1 MRPTRNVRSTTI
13 PTVET
18 LEPPPR
24 LSDLAD
30 VAATLLSRPRKT
42 PSVQPRP
49 HEEAQPDE
57 RLART
62 QALATMTF
70 PRAFATRDDMVLWAT
85 LKKYPENQ
93 QRYFC
98 QASPKW
104 VPFQVLA
111 KSNASILLTGCPA
124 KISVNSLLT
133 IDNHVI
139 EALLPPPVI
148 SAGFHLGHPTLD
160 LIKATLVALTAH
172 LTDEALELAGMWTIV
187 KVRIG
192 EIAFTAETL
201 QAFITRARRGT
212 TRYKLDPKL
221 AALFRRHNIPWPGRA
236 ISSDATNYLHR
247 KYRARRVIAQNKKD

>member
-1 MRPTRNVRSTTI
+1 M
-13 PTVET
+13 
-18 LEPPPR
+18 
-24 LSDLAD
+24 
-30 VAATLLSRPRKT
+30 LSRPRKT

-62 QALATMTF
+62 LATMTF

-124 KISVNSLLT
+124 KISVNSLLM

-148 SAGFHLGHPTLD
+148 TAGFHLGHPTLD

-172 LTDEALELAGMWTIV
+172 LTDEVLELAGMWTIV
-187 KVRIG
+187 KVRDNKSH
-192 EIAFTAETL
+192 FTAKTL
-201 QAFITRARRGT
+201 QAFFPRDRGGT
-212 TRYKLDPKL
+212 TRYRLNPKVS
-221 AALFRRHNIPWPGRA
+221 AFFKHHKIPWPGLA
-236 ISSDATNYLHR
+236 IKRDAAHYLEQ
-247 KYRARRVIAQNKKD
+247 KYGARRTIAQKKKKELILE